1 MEDRDAIIDEI
12 GHCMAC
18 RFCFEVC
25 PSYAANEDEKLSPM
39 YRLLTIR
46 RILQGAEVDAEMRKI
61 LDGCTLCGDC
71 DGTCPEEIGITEAIR
86 ETRDLIESGD

>member
-1 MEDRDAIIDEI
+1 MEDREGLIDEI

-25 PSYAANEDEKLSPM
+25 PSYAANEDEKQSPM
-39 YRLLTIR
+39 HRLLTILR
-46 RILQGAEVDAEMRKI
+46 TLQGAEVDAEMKSI

-86 ETRDLIESGD
+86 QTREFIESGE

>member
-1 MEDRDAIIDEI
+1 MEDREEIIDEI

-25 PSYAANEDEKLSPM
+25 PSYAENEDEKMSPM
-39 YRLLTIR
+39 YRLYTIKR
-46 RILQGAEVDAEMRKI
+46 VLQGGEVDDEVRRI

-86 ETRDLIESGD
+86 QTREFIESGE